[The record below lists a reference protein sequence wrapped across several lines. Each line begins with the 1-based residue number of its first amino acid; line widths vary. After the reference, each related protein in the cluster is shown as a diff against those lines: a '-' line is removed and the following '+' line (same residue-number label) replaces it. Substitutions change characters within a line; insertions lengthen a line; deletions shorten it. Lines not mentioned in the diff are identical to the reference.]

1 MAGRVFSN
9 LSAILNV
16 WKKDRSTVKK
26 KQNKRM
32 QTKETC
38 PVGLLKN
45 SVVKV
50 FFASRDYNRTRP
62 WETHTKRCTGTGFA
76 ISGKRIL
83 TNAHVVEL
91 LNEHTSVHV
100 KKRGSTIIY
109 KAKVQKIAH
118 ECDLAILEIDSQEF
132 WKGMNPL
139 ELGGIPPLKK
149 AVIALGYS
157 RGNKLLITKG
167 HVTSFE
173 TKQYLHSDTELLRI
187 QIDATIK
194 NGNSGGPVIL
204 ENKVVGVVYEGSQT
218 QSFLIPTSIVKRFR
232 TGAEESDQQAV
243 FCSLGLSYQSIKNA
257 QIRNHF
263 KMSSKMTGILIN
275 KINLWSGAYGILKK
289 NDIILAIDGVPISN
303 DATVPFWGNKR
314 ISFNYLISMKKPGE
328 TSLIKVLRRGKE
340 HEYIIN
346 LKPVKPHVKVQQYY
360 KRPSYYI
367 FGGFVFVSK
376 SDISKCEQQ
385 VVISEILADDI
396 NQGYESFKDL
406 QVEKVNKVKVK
417 NLRHLSELIEENH
430 IQDLTMDLED
440 DKVLVLN
447 Y

>member
-1 MAGRVFSN
+1 MLVRNLRALVPRGFLSSPHSYNVRSNPVTMAGRVVRN

-16 WKKDRSTVKK
+16 GNNDRSTVKK
-26 KQNKRM
+26 KQNGRM
-32 QTKETC
+32 KTKETC

-50 FFASRDYNRTRP
+50 FFASRDYSRTRP
-62 WETHTKRCTGTGFA
+62 WETHTGRCSGSGFA

-83 TNAHVVEL
+83 TNAHVVEV

-100 KKRGSTIIY
+100 KKRGSTIKY

-132 WKGMNPL
+132 WEGMNPL

-149 AVIALGYS
+149 AVFVLGYS
-157 RGNKLLITKG
+157 GGIPFLTSNRIWITKG
-167 HVTSFE
+167 LVSSFE
-173 TKQYLHSDTELLRI
+173 TKKYLHSDTELLRI
-187 QIDATIK
+187 LIDATIK

-204 ENKVVGVVYEGSQT
+204 ENKVVGVAYE
-218 QSFLIPTSIVKRFR
+218 
-232 TGAEESDQQAV
+232 
-243 FCSLGLSYQSIKNA
+243 
-257 QIRNHF
+257 
-263 KMSSKMTGILIN
+263 
-275 KINLWSGAYGILKK
+275 
-289 NDIILAIDGVPISN
+289 
-303 DATVPFWGNKR
+303 VPFWENER

-328 TSLIKVLRRGKE
+328 TSMIKVLRRGKE
-340 HEYIIN
+340 HEYNIN
-346 LKPVKPHVKVQQYY
+346 LKPVKPHVRVQQYY

-367 FGGFVFVSK
+367 FGGFVFVPNHNLSE
-376 SDISKCEQQ
+376 SEEQH
-385 VVISEILADDI
+385 VIISEILEDDI

-417 NLRHLSELIEENH
+417 NLRHLFELIEENGTQNLS
-430 IQDLTMDLED
+430 IDLED

-447 Y
+447 YESAKKADSIILKRHNITSAISNDLTRPSN

>member
-1 MAGRVFSN
+1 MLVRHLRALVPRSFLSSPHSYNVLSNPVTMAGRVFSN

-303 DATVPFWGNKR
+303 DAT
-314 ISFNYLISMKKPGE
+314 
-328 TSLIKVLRRGKE
+328 
-340 HEYIIN
+340 
-346 LKPVKPHVKVQQYY
+346 
-360 KRPSYYI
+360 
-367 FGGFVFVSK
+367 
-376 SDISKCEQQ
+376 
-385 VVISEILADDI
+385 DDI